1 MQENAPWLV
10 WQNRGETIVARFIY
24 ALNVSL
30 DGYVDH
36 DKFMPDPTLFQH
48 FIRDVS
54 QMTATIYGRRMY
66 EIMCYWDDEQP
77 GWDDPEREYA
87 EVWRRGA
94 KYVASTTLDAVGPNA
109 TLIGSDFETRIRD
122 LKTELSGD
130 VEVSGPKLAGSLSHW
145 GLIDEYRLYVHPVV
159 LGEGAP
165 YFAGVRPSLKLIGHE
180 RIGEQAIRLTY
191 VPA

>member
-1 MQENAPWLV
+1 MA
-10 WQNRGETIVARFIY
+10 NRGEAIVAKFIY

-36 DKFMPDPTLFQH
+36 DKFMPDPKLFQH
-48 FIRDVS
+48 FIKDVS

-66 EIMCYWDDEQP
+66 EIMRYWDDEQP
-77 GWDDPEREYA
+77 GWDQAERDYA
-87 EVWRRGA
+87 AVWRRGA
-94 KYVASTTLDAVGPNA
+94 KYVVSTTLDAVGPNA
-109 TLIGSDFETRIRD
+109 TLIRSDFESRIRA
-122 LKTELSGD
+122 LKEELSGN
-130 VEVSGPKLAGSLSHW
+130 VEVSGPKFAASLSAW

-165 YFAGVRPSLKLIGHE
+165 YFAGVRPSLKLVAHE
-180 RIGEQAIRLTY
+180 RIGDVAIRLSY